1 MIPPARIIQWYEV
14 KRMRDGWLSLGQMML
29 KTPRMILTGREE
41 LLIEGHTGLFSYET
55 KCVRVR
61 TEQGLCEITG
71 EGLTIDFF
79 GAEDLL
85 IRGRIDGVLL
95 RGEAQDG

>member
-1 MIPPARIIQWYEV
+1 
-14 KRMRDGWLSLGQMML
+14 MRDGWLALGQVMQNH
-29 KTPRMILTGREE
+29 PRLILTGREE
-41 LLIEGHTGLFSYET
+41 LLIEGHAGLFSYET

-61 TEQGLCEITG
+61 TDCGLCEVTG
-71 EGLTIDFF
+71 ERLTIDFF

-95 RGEAQDG
+95 RGEGKDG